1 MKRYFKEFLLK
12 CLIVIIIVLAVL
24 PLFLILC
31 SELFDF
37 KLSTT
42 AIFLPLIAMF
52 VLGVIF
58 IILLPTFG
66 MAKASKNTDKVS
78 INYKNFVYLKKVL
91 FERLKEKNYK
101 LYETNLNINTGELCV
116 FYQKRF
122 WNIPVFVLA
131 YTDELTDS
139 FLSELNDIFKKSLTE
154 IGGKID
160 RISLSSLICVNR
172 VSPTFYKFLDDMA
185 STSIREIELR
195 AGYSFGGKTLYVAE
209 PKIDVGLV
217 ERKKMKKLLF
227 EILPN
232 QSDSTENGIMCD

>member
-91 FERLKEKNYK
+91 YDLM
-101 LYETNLNINTGELCV
+101 LV
-116 FYQKRF
+116 F
-122 WNIPVFVLA
+122 IG
-131 YTDELTDS
+131 
-139 FLSELNDIFKKSLTE
+139 KK
-154 IGGKID
+154 
-160 RISLSSLICVNR
+160 
-172 VSPTFYKFLDDMA
+172 
-185 STSIREIELR
+185 
-195 AGYSFGGKTLYVAE
+195 
-209 PKIDVGLV
+209 
-217 ERKKMKKLLF
+217 
-227 EILPN
+227 
-232 QSDSTENGIMCD
+232 